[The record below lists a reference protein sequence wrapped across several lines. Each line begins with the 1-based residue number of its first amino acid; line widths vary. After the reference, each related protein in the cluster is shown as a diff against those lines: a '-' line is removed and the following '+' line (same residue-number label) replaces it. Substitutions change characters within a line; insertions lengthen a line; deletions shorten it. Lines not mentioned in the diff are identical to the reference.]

1 MLNIELVIIPEEVIY
16 TDSLASYIRE
26 VYIVYQQKIKY
37 FLKKTHKFCDILV
50 GLVISGCKT
59 QNM

>member
-37 FLKKTHKFCDILV
+37 FLKKNPQILWYF
-50 GLVISGCKT
+50 SGSGYKW
-59 QNM
+59 M